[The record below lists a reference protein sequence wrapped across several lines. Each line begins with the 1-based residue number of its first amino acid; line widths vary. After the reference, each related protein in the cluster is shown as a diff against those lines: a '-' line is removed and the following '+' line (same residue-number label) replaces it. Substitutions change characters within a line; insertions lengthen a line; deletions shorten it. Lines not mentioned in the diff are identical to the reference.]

1 MKNEIITIDE
11 LKVLL
16 WDNKDLIHDKRTYEA
31 DLIFNEIGEV
41 MKSRYNIESD
51 YLNDII
57 ERYYKYSDKPVPTT
71 SLVTDKPKN
80 KFLILAS
87 KKRK

>member
-1 MKNEIITIDE
+1 MNNKIIKIDE
-11 LKVLL
+11 LNVLL
-16 WDNKDLIHDKRTYEA
+16 WDNKDLIHDKKIYDA
-31 DLIFNEIGEV
+31 DLIFNDFGEV
-41 MKSRYNIESD
+41 MKSRFHIESD

-87 KKRK
+87 RKRK